1 MTEVELRFL
10 VRLYNST
17 LNYYESKECRQ
28 ASDPKL
34 VKIVAEAS
42 SFYKVL
48 LDFKDEGY
56 TYCVDAIVAQTNA
69 LERLQ
74 KFISTGLARLGPPS
88 KKKRFYLYP
97 EVVKIDG
104 LSDLQFS
111 DGPCFELR
119 AYLSQLDYQSDNA
132 SEIAHCFKSP
142 EQMRHWQAKTNIL
155 MSEMV
160 EFLIWIVKRLQQQP
174 EVVPVLLLRDT
185 LLVYF
190 GLRWLHDHGLAI
202 PDPRPLFLSR
212 KFTASFEGDQD
223 IHETLVS
230 DILYGILN
238 EAGFCDL
245 ATLRQLFVSRAS
257 NIFTEEHPFA
267 KGCRAYLNTLSLTG
281 PPLIIE
287 SGLHGTFP
295 LWLLTLTN
303 NVGDFVLYT
312 TAPWLYTTYQDI
324 VFRKNYN
331 YLRDTETIV
340 VHDCLFQFNTWRD
353 GQVIVA
359 ETRNPIAKS
368 LAHYELH
375 LFKQLVKQRM
385 EEFL

>member
-1 MTEVELRFL
+1 MWETERKFL
-10 VRLYNST
+10 EKTYFSKLMH
-17 LNYYESKECRQ
+17 YESIGVCQVSESQ
-28 ASDPKL
+28 L

-42 SFYKVL
+42 SFYKIL
-48 LDFKDEGY
+48 LDLKDEGY
-56 TYCVDAIVAQTNA
+56 TYVDTVVAQTDA

-74 KFISTGLARLGPPS
+74 RFISTGLARLGPPS
-88 KKKRFYLYP
+88 EKERFYLYP

-111 DGPCFELR
+111 DGPCFELQT
-119 AYLSQLDYQSDNA
+119 YLNQLDCRSDSP
-132 SEIAHCFKSP
+132 SEIAHCFKSS
-142 EQMRHWQAKTNIL
+142 EQMQHWQAKTDIL

-160 EFLIWIVKRLQQQP
+160 EFLMWIVKRLQQQP

-190 GLRWLHDHGLAI
+190 GLRWLRHHGLAI
-202 PDPRPLFLSR
+202 PDPRPIFLSR
-212 KFTASFEGDQD
+212 KFTASYDGDKD
-223 IHETLVS
+223 IYATLS
-230 DILYGILN
+230 NDIFYGILDRV
-238 EAGFCDL
+238 GLCDL
-245 ATLRQLFVSRAS
+245 VTLRQCFVDQALS
-257 NIFTEEHPFA
+257 IFTPEHPFA
-267 KGCRAYLNTLSLTG
+267 KDCHTYLNTLELTG

-287 SGLHGTFP
+287 SGLQGTFP

-340 VHDCLFQFNTWRD
+340 VHDCLFQFKTWRD
-353 GQVIVA
+353 GQVMVA
-359 ETRNPIAKS
+359 ETRNPIAQS

-385 EEFL
+385 KELL